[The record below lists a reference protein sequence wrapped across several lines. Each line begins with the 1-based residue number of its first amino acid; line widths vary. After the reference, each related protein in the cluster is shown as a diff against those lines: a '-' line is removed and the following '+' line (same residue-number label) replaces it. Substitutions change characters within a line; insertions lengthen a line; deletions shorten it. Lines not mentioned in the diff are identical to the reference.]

1 MTKVATIKLIVVT
14 HVTDI
19 KNSLSMISI
28 RVVRHHFYIG
38 LVYQRYFFEALPIIV
53 LSKKILIITDSVIIN
68 IIHIHTVLDIK
79 SKHYKENVLKL
90 SIEIV
95 VHIFS

>member
-1 MTKVATIKLIVVT
+1 MVT

-38 LVYQRYFFEALPIIV
+38 LVYQRYFVEALPIIV

-68 IIHIHTVLDIK
+68 IIHIPC
-79 SKHYKENVLKL
+79 
-90 SIEIV
+90 SIRHKIQTLQRKRFKIV
-95 VHIFS
+95 YRECRSHIFLKIGLL

>member
-1 MTKVATIKLIVVT
+1 MVT

-38 LVYQRYFFEALPIIV
+38 LVYQRYFFEPLPIIV

-68 IIHIHTVLDIK
+68 IIHIHAALDIK

-90 SIEIV
+90 SIENV